1 LDKIHAQEE
10 ARSVAVS
17 GVKNRM
23 KTMVWSRLAMT
34 FAAGAASMTFM
45 AGAAH
50 AQVGQSDAPLEIV
63 SDKSEYLQNEGRG
76 VYTGNVVATQGD
88 SKITTDKLTF
98 VCSKTTPTGGG
109 EAQCDE
115 IEVLIA
121 EGKVFYLAPDV
132 RIRGD
137 RAQYDFPTDTI
148 TITGD
153 VILSRGEDG
162 VVRGT
167 NVVYSISEGRTVI
180 TAGRNRVTSVFNTAK
195 KPATPAGTTPAPGA
209 APAPAPN

>member
-1 LDKIHAQEE
+1 
-10 ARSVAVS
+10 
-17 GVKNRM
+17 
-23 KTMVWSRLAMT
+23 MVWSRLAMA
-34 FAAGAASMTFM
+34 FAAGAASAAFM

-50 AQVGQSDAPLEIV
+50 AQIGQSDAPLEIV
-63 SDKSEYLQNEGRG
+63 ADKSEYLQNEGRG

-88 SKITTDKLTF
+88 SKVTTDKLTF
-98 VCSKTTPTGGG
+98 VCSKTTPAGGG

-121 EGKVFYLAPDV
+121 EGKVFYIAPDV

-167 NVVYSISEGRTVI
+167 NVVYSIGEGRTII
-180 TAGRNRVTSVFNTAK
+180 TAGKNRVTSVFNTAK
-195 KPATPAGTTPAPGA
+195 KPETPPGSAPA
-209 APAPAPN
+209 APAPAPAPN

>member
-1 LDKIHAQEE
+1 
-10 ARSVAVS
+10 
-17 GVKNRM
+17 
-23 KTMVWSRLAMT
+23 MVWSRLAMT
-34 FAAGAASMTFM
+34 LAAGAASMTFM

-50 AQVGQSDAPLEIV
+50 AQIGQSDAPLEIV

-76 VYTGNVVATQGD
+76 VYTGNVVATQGE

-98 VCSKTTPTGGG
+98 VCSKTTPAGGG

-121 EGKVFYLAPDV
+121 EGKVVYLAPDV
-132 RIRGD
+132 RHRGD
-137 RAQYDFPTDTI
+137 RAQYDFPSDTI

-167 NVVYSISEGRTVI
+167 NVVYSIGEGRTII
-180 TAGRNRVTSVFNTAK
+180 TAGKNRVTSVFNTAK
-195 KPATPAGTTPAPGA
+195 KPADAPATAPVTP

>member
-1 LDKIHAQEE
+1 
-10 ARSVAVS
+10 
-17 GVKNRM
+17 M

-34 FAAGAASMTFM
+34 LAAGAASMTFM

-50 AQVGQSDAPLEIV
+50 AQIGQSDAPLEIV

-76 VYTGNVVATQGD
+76 VYTGNVVATQGE

-98 VCSKTTPTGGG
+98 VCSKTTPAGGG

-115 IEVLIA
+115 IEILIA

-137 RAQYDFPTDTI
+137 RAQYDFPSDTI

-153 VILSRGEDG
+153 VILSRGADG

-167 NVVYSISEGRTVI
+167 NVVYSIGEGRTII
-180 TAGRNRVTSVFNTAK
+180 TAGKNRVTSVFNTAK
-195 KPATPAGTTPAPGA
+195 KPADAPATAPVTP

>member
-1 LDKIHAQEE
+1 
-10 ARSVAVS
+10 
-17 GVKNRM
+17 M
-23 KTMVWSRLAMT
+23 KTMVWSRLAMA
-34 FAAGAASMTFM
+34 FAAGAASMALM

-50 AQVGQSDAPLEIV
+50 AQIGQSDAPLEIV

-76 VYTGNVVATQGD
+76 VYTGNVVATQGE

-98 VCSKTTPTGGG
+98 VCTKTTPAGGG

-137 RAQYDFPTDTI
+137 RAQYDFPSDTI

-167 NVVYSISEGRTVI
+167 NVVYSIGEGRTII
-180 TAGRNRVTSVFNTAK
+180 TAGTNRVTSVFNTAK
-195 KPATPAGTTPAPGA
+195 KPAAAPGSAPATPAT
-209 APAPAPN
+209 PAPAPTPN

>member
-1 LDKIHAQEE
+1 
-10 ARSVAVS
+10 
-17 GVKNRM
+17 
-23 KTMVWSRLAMT
+23 MVWSRYALAL
-34 FAAGAASMTFM
+34 AASVASMTFL
-45 AGAAH
+45 AGAAN
-50 AQVGQSDAPLEIV
+50 AQIGQSDAPIEIT
-63 SDKSEYLQNEGRG
+63 SDRSEYLQNEGRG
-76 VYTGNVVATQGD
+76 VYLGNVVATQGEN
-88 SKITTDKLTF
+88 KITTDKLTF
-98 VCSKTTPTGGG
+98 ICSKSAPASGGS
-109 EAQCDE
+109 AQCDA

-121 EGKVFYLAPDV
+121 EGKVFYIAPDV

-167 NVVYSISEGRTVI
+167 NVVYSIGEGRTII
-180 TAGRNRVTSVFNTAK
+180 TAGKNRVTSVFNTAK
-195 KPATPAGTTPAPGA
+195 KPADAPATAPVTP